1 MIFLMKASKDHSR
14 MKKTILIISITSD
27 IGTAIAEFYKA
38 KNYNLVGTFNTKSK
52 NYLKLQS
59 IGVTLYKCNLESSKS
74 IENFKLKIGKKF
86 KWDISIFAAGTQ
98 NPIGKFQNNNFND
111 WDTGIKINFIN
122 QIRVLH
128 FILPFR
134 NNSRKNNPRVL
145 FFAGGGTNN
154 ATTNY
159 SSYTIS
165 KIASIKM
172 MELLDAEIKDTI
184 FSILGPGWV
193 KTKIHN
199 ETLLD
204 RKNSESNYDKT
215 KKMLDSNL
223 CFPMNNLI
231 KCIDWL
237 LNEKKEI
244 VGGRNFSAVFDPWD
258 KKTIKSLSKDS
269 NLFKLRRYGNEK
281 YNS

>member
-38 KNYNLVGTFNTKSK
+38 KNYNLVGTFNTKSE
-52 NYLKLQS
+52 NYLKLKS

-134 NNSRKNNPRVL
+134 NN
-145 FFAGGGTNN
+145 N

-184 FSILGPGWV
+184 FTILGPGWV

-204 RKNSESNYDKT
+204 KKNSESNYDKT

-231 KCIDWL
+231 RCIDWL